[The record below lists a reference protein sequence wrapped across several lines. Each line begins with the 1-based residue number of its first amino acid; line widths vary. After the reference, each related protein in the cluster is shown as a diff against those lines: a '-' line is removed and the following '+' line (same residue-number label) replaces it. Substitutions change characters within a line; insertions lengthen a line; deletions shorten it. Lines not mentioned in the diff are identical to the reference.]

1 MKSYSRWLAALL
13 VASSLHAL
21 MVVSWL
27 GFASLD
33 GATHGNQGVHDGVS
47 IILDIDPSPTS
58 DVMDETEK
66 EVAQLDPTPTVFE
79 QVQPSDFKLEQI
91 PTEIPLSDLQPV
103 FELPNP
109 PSIPTLEVPLIVL
122 KDDQFLQSHRPSAQS
137 GAGPGSSN
145 QVGSTKRLSDSHL
158 ARVAAHLNRFKKYPN
173 ASRRAK
179 EEGKAGVTF
188 RVFAD
193 GRVDSIQL
201 TKSTGYAEL
210 DEEALSMVKRAS
222 PYPKFPN
229 SLNRRGVTELEVRSS
244 INFSIKD

>member
-21 MVVSWL
+21 LVVSWL

-47 IILDIDPSPTS
+47 IILDIDPSPAS
-58 DVMDETEK
+58 EVIKETK
-66 EVAQLDPTPTVFE
+66 EEVEQLDPTPTVLE
-79 QVQPSDFKLEQI
+79 HVQPPDFKLEQI
-91 PTEIPLSDLQPV
+91 PAETPLTDLQPI

-109 PSIPTLEVPLIVL
+109 PSIPTMEVPLTVL
-122 KDDQFLQSHRPSAQS
+122 RDDQFLQAHQSSAQS

-145 QVGSTKRLSDSHL
+145 QVGSTKRLSDTHL

-173 ASRRAK
+173 TSRRAK

-193 GRVDSIQL
+193 GSVDSIQL
-201 TKSTGYAEL
+201 TKSSGYAEL
-210 DEEALSMVKRAS
+210 DEEALSMVKRAA